1 MLYTILTRMI
11 ARGTTVGLQE
21 KLDVFFA
28 VGRVTEAEY
37 TELTNQLSEGNE

>member
-11 ARGTTVGLQE
+11 ARGNTVGLQE
-21 KLDVFFA
+21 KLDVFYA

-37 TELTNQLSEGNE
+37 TELTGALADGGD